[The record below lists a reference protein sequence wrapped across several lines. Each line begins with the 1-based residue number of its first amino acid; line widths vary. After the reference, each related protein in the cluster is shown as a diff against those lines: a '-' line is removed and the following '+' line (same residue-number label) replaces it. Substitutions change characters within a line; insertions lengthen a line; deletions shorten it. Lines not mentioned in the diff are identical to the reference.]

1 MKIIFTKSNQT
12 WFNKYSQFLFLLLF
26 VFLPALITAQ
36 SYPQGFFLD
45 NWSPKSIE
53 ITTFDSAAQTSQAAT
68 VTVTINADS
77 VLSKISKYVF
87 GHNAAAW
94 GGKLDQNTSA
104 VTHIKNLAPNIIRW
118 PGGSMSNEYM
128 WKATSKATCPTD
140 LPPDFA
146 YADLLYGSNNTT
158 WTMSVD
164 NYYSLL
170 SKTGSTGI
178 ITVNYSYARYS
189 TGADPVL
196 AAAKYA
202 ADWVRYDNGR
212 TRYWEIGNENFG
224 NWEKGYTIDQ
234 TLNKDGQPKTIS
246 GELYGKHAR
255 VFMEEMRKAAKEVGN
270 DIKIGVVA
278 MDSYVTYDLVQ
289 RDWNQGMMKEA
300 GNLADFIIV
309 HSYHTPYQ
317 ENSTVATILNSAVK
331 SKDIM
336 QYINTGLKTF
346 ANHDPLPIALTEWN
360 IFATGSAQQVSFI
373 NGMHA
378 ALVLGEAMKNQYG
391 ATNRWDFMNGWD
403 NGNSHGLFA
412 DGETGITRYTP
423 RAPFF
428 YMYYFQK
435 FFGDR
440 LLHST
445 ITGSS
450 DVVGYASRFSSAQT
464 AIALVNKGTTAHVV
478 SLKIINFQ
486 AGNRYYYYLL
496 TGGTDNGEF
505 SRKVYVNGKTT
516 TQDGGGPAD
525 YATLKPYGTTIS
537 GDIKLSLPKRAA
549 LFVVVEQ
556 KKSPQAQTIL
566 FDPIPSKVF
575 GDADFNISASAS
587 SGLPVVITPSDQQVA
602 TVVQGKIHIVGAGLC
617 NIVASQPG
625 NTDFLPATSVSQP
638 LTVQKAGQTITFQA
652 LPAKKTGDPD
662 FSPGATASSGLV
674 CSYTS
679 SVSEVAIIV
688 NNQIQIKGAG
698 KTTITAKQEGSGNYL
713 AASDVSQD
721 LTVTVP
727 TSIRTP
733 FIAEDFQVFPNPVSS
748 ILTIKRNFA
757 IGNLTVFNAQGSVV
771 YRNTASTPEFTIPVS
786 QMGGPGIYFVKVNSM
801 VKKVCILR

>member
-1 MKIIFTKSNQT
+1 MKIIFTKSSQT
-12 WFNKYSQFLFLLLF
+12 WFNKFGQFLFLLSFGVIPTKLS
-26 VFLPALITAQ
+26 AQ
-36 SYPQGFFLD
+36 TYPQGFFLD

-53 ITTFDSAAQTSQAAT
+53 ITAFDSAAQISQSAT
-68 VTVTINADS
+68 VTFTINADS
-77 VLSKISKYVF
+77 VLSKISKYVY
-87 GHNAAAW
+87 GHNAACW
-94 GGKLDQNTSA
+94 GGKLDQNTQ
-104 VTHIKNLAPNIIRW
+104 VVKDIKNLTPNIIRW

-128 WKATSKATCPTD
+128 WKATSKATCPQD
-140 LPPDFA
+140 LPPDYA
-146 YADLLYGSNNTT
+146 YADLLYGSNNTS

-178 ITVNYSYARYS
+178 ITVNYSYARYG

-224 NWEKGYTIDQ
+224 SWEKGYTIDQ

-317 ENSTVATILNSAVK
+317 ENSTVATILNSGVK
-331 SKDIM
+331 SKEFM
-336 QYINTGLKTF
+336 QYINSGLKTY

-391 ATNRWDFMNGWD
+391 AANRWDFVNGWD
-403 NGNSHGLFA
+403 NGNNMGLFA
-412 DGETGITRYTP
+412 DGEPGITRYTP

-428 YMYYFQK
+428 YMYFFQK

-445 ITGSS
+445 VTGSS

-478 SLKIINFQ
+478 SLKINNFQ
-486 AGNRYYYYLL
+486 TGSRYYYYLL
-496 TGGTDNGEF
+496 TGGTDNGDF
-505 SRKVYVNGKTT
+505 SRKVYVNGKTST
-516 TQDGGGPAD
+516 LDGGGPAD

-537 GDIKLSLPKRAA
+537 GDIKLSLPKRAT

-556 KKSPQAQTIL
+556 KKAQQVQTIQ
-566 FDPIPSKVF
+566 FEPIPSKVF

-587 SGLPVVITPSDQQVA
+587 SGLPVVITSSDPQVA
-602 TVVQGKIHIVGAGLC
+602 TVVQGKIRISGAGIC
-617 NIVASQPG
+617 SIIVKQDG
-625 NTDFLPATSVSQP
+625 NADFLPATAVSQP
-638 LTVQKAGQTITFQA
+638 LTVLKAGQTITFPD

-662 FSPGATASSGLV
+662 FSPGAVASSGLM
-674 CSYTS
+674 CIYTS
-679 SVSEVAIIV
+679 SNPAVANIV
-688 NNQIQIKGAG
+688 NNQIRIIGAG
-698 KTTITAKQEGSGNYL
+698 KTIITAKQEGNGNYQ
-713 AASDVSQD
+713 AAADVSQE

-727 TSIRTP
+727 TSIHMP
-733 FIAEDFQVFPNPVSS
+733 FVAEDFQVFPNPARSV
-748 ILTIKRNFA
+748 LTVKMNSK
-757 IGNLTVFNAQGSVV
+757 GDNLTVFNTQGSVV
-771 YRNTASTPEFTIPVS
+771 YRNIASTPEVTIPVN
-786 QMGGPGIYFVKVNSM
+786 QIGGTGIYFVKVNSM
-801 VKKVCILR
+801 IKKVCILR